1 MNEDFERSAHLCKN
15 TVLLPILVPML
26 LEAVSNRFSVKKV
39 FLDISHNLLEN
50 TCARV
55 SPF

>member
-15 TVLLPILVPML
+15 TVMLPILVPIL
-26 LEAVSNRFSVKKV
+26 LEAVSKRFSVKKM
-39 FLDISHNLLEN
+39 FLEISRNLLEN